1 MIKIFENFKEIYHV
15 DPTQE
20 VVIKDEYIGS
30 CDFINKKLFID
41 EYRDDYLE
49 RRKEFTGKVATME
62 YEKDDF
68 FSIITFKD
76 GKRFKIPSH
85 MLINKEEYDL
95 LNAMK
100 KYNL

>member
-1 MIKIFENFKEIYHV
+1 MITLFENFKEIYHV
-15 DPTQE
+15 DPTKE
-20 VVIKDEYIGS
+20 VVIKDEWINQ
-30 CDFINKKLFID
+30 CDFINNKRFTDGL
-41 EYRDDYLE
+41 RGDYLE

-62 YEKDDF
+62 YDKDDF
-68 FSIITFKD
+68 FSNITFKD
-76 GKRFKIPSH
+76 GQKFKIPSY